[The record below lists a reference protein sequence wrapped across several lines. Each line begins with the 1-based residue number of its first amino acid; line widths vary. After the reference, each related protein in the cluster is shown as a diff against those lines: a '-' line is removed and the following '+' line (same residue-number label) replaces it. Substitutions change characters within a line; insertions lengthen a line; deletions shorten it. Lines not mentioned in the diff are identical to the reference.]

1 MHMTGNKRL
10 SIWFLFTTI
19 VSIFNICTI
28 RIFAVNW
35 PLYVVTANAVI
46 SLFGL
51 ILHMHMNEILA
62 KNKLINV
69 LRVLLLIDSVCV
81 FAMIGLSIFI
91 MSSQY
96 HNPLEPDRA
105 VSSSEEIESAIK
117 ETDRAVTVFEAED
130 LYVFCPNYSNITFVS
145 GERLMF
151 VVMI

>member
-1 MHMTGNKRL
+1 MTGNKRL

-62 KNKLINV
+62 
-69 LRVLLLIDSVCV
+69 
-81 FAMIGLSIFI
+81 GL
-91 MSSQY
+91 
-96 HNPLEPDRA
+96 
-105 VSSSEEIESAIK
+105 
-117 ETDRAVTVFEAED
+117 
-130 LYVFCPNYSNITFVS
+130 
-145 GERLMF
+145 
-151 VVMI
+151 